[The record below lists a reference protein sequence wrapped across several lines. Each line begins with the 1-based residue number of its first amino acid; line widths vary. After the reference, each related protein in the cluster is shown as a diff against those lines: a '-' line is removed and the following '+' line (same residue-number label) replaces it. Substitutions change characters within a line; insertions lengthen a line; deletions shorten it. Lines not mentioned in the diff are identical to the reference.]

1 MTLSNYIDII
11 LDGYM
16 NHKEYLSEHFY
27 REYKEAE
34 KKHIGIA
41 EFFKRLNEV
50 NAVFLNEIKREY
62 NERDLA

>member
-11 LDGYM
+11 LDGYI

-34 KKHIGIA
+34 KKHIGLA
-41 EFFKRLNEV
+41 EFFKRLNEA
-50 NAVFLNEIKREY
+50 NAVFK
-62 NERDLA
+62 